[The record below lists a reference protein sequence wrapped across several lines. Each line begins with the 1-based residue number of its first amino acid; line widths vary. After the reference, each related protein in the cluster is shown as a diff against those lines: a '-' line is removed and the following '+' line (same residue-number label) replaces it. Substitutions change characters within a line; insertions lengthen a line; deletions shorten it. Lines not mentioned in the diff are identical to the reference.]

1 MYFSL
6 CVIVCV
12 VLLIMCVIMQEQIYE
27 RFPPQINITKLVIHG
42 SQIIIPTERARVYAD
57 QLWPPLLIT
66 SRHTLFVCYLLLLK
80 TYSSYAGYIFKA
92 RYAGDGCY
100 MAWSAGRWICQI
112 KQFVVCILSNA
123 PAIIEEH

>member
-12 VLLIMCVIMQEQIYE
+12 ILLIMCVIMQEQIYE

-57 QLWPPLLIT
+57 QLLAAT
-66 SRHTLFVCYLLLLK
+66 SYYIKTKVDLVFTCFVI
-80 TYSSYAGYIFKA
+80 SH
-92 RYAGDGCY
+92 
-100 MAWSAGRWICQI
+100 
-112 KQFVVCILSNA
+112 A
-123 PAIIEEH
+123 PDATP